1 MFDWQTEETIQEPLG
16 WDEPEPLPERARTSS
31 LRQRWPLLVLIGV
44 LALTA
49 GFVIWRQAERRVA
62 QATQAAEAEVIGSV
76 NLVYRAVENRD
87 EELFRSLLSGRN
99 LGWTQATLDL
109 FERDLVFDRRQ
120 LGMVARPLEL
130 PLNLRDDNLA
140 GQFEVSA
147 AASTVAI
154 TLSPDL
160 TEAEVEGI
168 QPYVVARATALGG
181 METVWLRQTAVY
193 RRGEQGWLLSPPL
206 RPFWG
211 DWQTVEGERLDVVYP
226 ERDAEVAERLAA
238 DLDTLLNRACTQVA
252 DLNCPADWG
261 VTLRLDNDPDILVEL
276 NDRWLRRGTGGMVE
290 LPTPTLVGLPVE
302 GDEGAAEAGYQAL
315 LRMYGSRLL
324 RVVLGELTGFNC
336 CRQMLFYR
344 VLVERLLSELGVQ
357 AWPVSPEEYA
367 HLLDERVRLQDLE
380 ADWRVAEVAA
390 NGEETEQLWRVYTL
404 VDYLL
409 QTSPDLSAAEMI
421 AWLGRT
427 DNLEDWLQNVLM
439 RRPGGNRGAVARHLL
454 PDFDRHWWTAAY
466 QIAEGN
472 ADAVPE
478 PLTDALYMSCISDQ
492 LIFKW
497 QVTLSRLLPGSD
509 IVQPVYEAEGYLL
522 MLPTPGIDGLRL
534 QEFGSA
540 PGGELKRWQNG
551 ELENISLSTGLLQ
564 FPFFDEYDP
573 TGQRSIIYSNEN
585 LNSNQLRFLTYLL
598 DFGRCQDGVCP
609 TTPIAGPIRWS
620 PEGTRAI
627 LMVDVHRL
635 YPMVT
640 TWGRGRWHYVP
651 NLPVIAGHPLYLGSG
666 ENVDNM
672 TDAELIGEGY
682 GPFWIDENNYG
693 FLQVSKPGE
702 QKVVIGAV
710 GEDEQQ
716 ILIRT
721 ADLRPF
727 LPEGSESA
735 SLEIIQVVPNPA
747 DPALLFLVV
756 LDRATERGYL
766 FSIDRLTRQVQFRF
780 RTEFNL
786 QSLAMSPNGR
796 YLVVTDFNERGAGSS
811 PLPITLFLH
820 DIEDNQTTPFLIA
833 GNVSTP
839 AQAYGWSPDG
849 KWLAFAP
856 GENTLM
862 LVAPDQAIVR
872 QIAHD
877 YGACNG
883 IVWLNG

>member
-1 MFDWQTEETIQEPLG
+1 MFDWQTEETIKEPVG
-16 WDEPEPLPERARTSS
+16 WDEPLSEVVRPSGWRPRWRLIAAIGLLALITG
-31 LRQRWPLLVLIGV
+31 LVLWWQVRQRV
-44 LALTA
+44 
-49 GFVIWRQAERRVA
+49 AE
-62 QATQAAEAEVIGSV
+62 ATRTTQAEVIGSV
-76 NLVYRAVENRD
+76 NLVHRAVENRD

-99 LGWTQATLDL
+99 LGWTETALDL

-120 LGMVARPLEL
+120 LGMVAGSLEL
-130 PLNLRDDNLA
+130 PLTFRDENPA
-140 GQFEVSA
+140 GQFEASA
-147 AASTVAI
+147 AASTVDI

-160 TEAEVEGI
+160 VEAEVVGI
-168 QPYVVARATALGG
+168 QPYVVAKAASVGG
-181 METVWLRQTAVY
+181 METVWLRQTAIY

-211 DWQTVEGERLDVVYP
+211 DWQTFEGERLDVIYP
-226 ERDAEVAERLAA
+226 ERDAALAERLAA

-252 DLNCPADWG
+252 DLTCPADWG
-261 VTLRLDNDPDILVEL
+261 VTLRLENDPDILVEL
-276 NDRWLRRGTGGMVE
+276 NDRWLRRGTDGMVE

-302 GDEGAAEAGYQAL
+302 GDEAAAEAGYQAL

-357 AWPVSPEEYA
+357 AWPVAPDEYA
-367 HLLDERVRLQDLE
+367 RLLDEQVRLQDLE
-380 ADWRVAEVAA
+380 ADWHVADAAA

-409 QTSPDLSAAEMI
+409 QTSPDLSATEMI
-421 AWLGRT
+421 GWLGRT

-439 RRPGGNRGAVARHLL
+439 RQPGGNRGAVTRRLL

-466 QIAEGN
+466 QITKGGG
-472 ADAVPE
+472 DAVPE

-492 LIFKW
+492 LIFQW
-497 QVTLSRLLPGSD
+497 QVTLSRLQPGSD
-509 IVQPVYEAEGYLL
+509 IVEPMYQAEGYLL
-522 MLPTPGIDGLRL
+522 MLPTPGVDELRL

-540 PGGELKRWQNG
+540 PGGQLKRWRSG
-551 ELENISLSTGLLQ
+551 ELENISLSTGQLQ
-564 FPFFDEYDP
+564 FPFFDEHDP

-598 DFGRCQDGVCP
+598 DFSRCQDGVCP
-609 TTPIAGPIRWS
+609 TTPIAGPVRWS

-627 LMVDVHRL
+627 LMVDKHRS
-635 YPMVT
+635 YPMIT
-640 TWGRGRWHYVP
+640 AWGRGRWHYVP
-651 NLPVIAGHPLYLGSG
+651 NLQIIARHPLYLGSG
-666 ENVDNM
+666 EGVDNM
-672 TDAELIGEGY
+672 ADAERIGEGY
-682 GPFWIDENNYG
+682 SPFWIDEQSYG
-693 FLQVSKPGE
+693 FLRVTAPGE
-702 QKVVIGAV
+702 QEVVVGAI
-710 GEDEQQ
+710 GEDEQRT
-716 ILIRT
+716 LIRA

-727 LPEGSESA
+727 LTKGSEA
-735 SLEIIQVVPNPA
+735 TSLEIIQVVPNPA
-747 DPALLFLVV
+747 DPLLLFLVV
-756 LDRATERGYL
+756 LDRTTEQGYL

-780 RTEFNL
+780 RTAFNL

-820 DIEDNQTTPFLIA
+820 DIENNQTTPFLIA

-856 GENTLM
+856 GENSLA
-862 LVAPDQAIVR
+862 LVAPETGSVR
-872 QIAHD
+872 FVEHE

-883 IVWLNG
+883 MVWLEG